1 MKPETLNL
9 GPHMI
14 SSSVQTLFTAG
25 KLKEDIMIMQM
36 PENLNIDQKN
46 MMTIL
51 N

>member
-1 MKPETLNL
+1 
-9 GPHMI
+9 MI
-14 SSSVQTLFTAG
+14 SSSVQTLFTAA

-36 PENLNIDQKN
+36 PENVNIDQKN